1 MATNRRMERSTKEM
15 HKFLAEHTTEDMTM
29 DEINALLQEHL
40 GEINAGIDR
49 RRTEETAETAD
60 DYMDMAEDRL
70 AEGNEQEALRLARKA
85 LKLEPD
91 NLDAEWFL
99 IQREVKAPEDLLR
112 RVELAL
118 ERGKASLEKQGFFDD
133 SVGEFWQLLETR
145 PYMRLRDQYVVMLRD
160 TGRLRMAARE
170 AEDMIRLNTND
181 NLGERFTLM
190 HLYAALEEAEPAE
203 ALLKKFSEHDEGA
216 VLLPLTL
223 LYYKL
228 GNMDKAEKTL
238 RRLTKVN
245 KETRTFIRDMESG
258 QYERKISKIR
268 EQGGYAP
275 FTEEELIMMYD
286 ENEDVYDGAPLFFR
300 WMAKT
305 LKM

>member
-15 HKFLAEHTTEDMTM
+15 HKFLAEHATEDMSM
-29 DEINALLQEHL
+29 DEINALLQAHL

-60 DYMDMAEDRL
+60 DFMDMAEDRF

-91 NLDAEWFL
+91 NLDVEWFL
-99 IQREVKAPEDLLR
+99 IQREVKEPEDMVR
-112 RVELAL
+112 RIELAL

-133 SVGEFWQLLETR
+133 SAGEFWQLLETR
-145 PYMRLRDQYVVMLRD
+145 PYMRLRDQYVVMLMAV
-160 TGRLRMAARE
+160 GRLRMAARE
-170 AEDMIRLNTND
+170 AEDMIRLNTDD

-190 HLYAALEEAEPAE
+190 HLYAALEEAESAE
-203 ALLKKFSEHDEGA
+203 TLLKKFSEHDEGS

-228 GNMDKAEKTL
+228 GDMDKAEKTL

-245 KETRTFIRDMESG
+245 KETRTFLRDMESG

-268 EQGGYAP
+268 ERGGYAP

-286 ENEDVYDGAPLFFR
+286 ENEEVYNSAPLFFR
-300 WMAKT
+300 WMLKT